1 MHNLLI
7 FSVCLLLMLLN
18 MKKTIGYVAL
28 SFFGFFLNGKS
39 FDKEITLISMMAIC
53 LVVLQITL
61 LFIVVQTFPF

>member
-1 MHNLLI
+1 
-7 FSVCLLLMLLN
+7 